1 MSSFSTERLTLLAV
15 LAGAAVGLTACT
27 EVRVE
32 ETRVDFLTNACSS
45 GNGNGSTGGGQQQPA
60 SNSSAI
66 MDTYIVQIFE
76 LNNPQSTSPNDCDD
90 CLATGKNCHTE
101 ADDKGICICGGST
114 AVSADK
120 LPTMLQGVRLSVP
133 DNYGSLYCM
142 RVMAVQ
148 RAVQSEASGECP
160 CDLSWSS
167 NPDNVRLCAVSE
179 PYAASSLP
187 IKMPVQCVGDRFS
200 ACANYTQALS
210 SPSSN

>member
-1 MSSFSTERLTLLAV
+1 
-15 LAGAAVGLTACT
+15 
-27 EVRVE
+27 
-32 ETRVDFLTNACSS
+32 
-45 GNGNGSTGGGQQQPA
+45 
-60 SNSSAI
+60 